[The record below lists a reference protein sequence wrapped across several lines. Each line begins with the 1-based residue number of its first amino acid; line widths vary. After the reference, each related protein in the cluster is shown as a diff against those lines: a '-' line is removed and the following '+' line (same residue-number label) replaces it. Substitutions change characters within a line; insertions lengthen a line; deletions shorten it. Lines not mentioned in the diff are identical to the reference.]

1 MKFARKIAERAEIN
15 AEDVKHRNRAGEEK
29 QRQKGQKDELGNRTR
44 STFLCEVLHPFSAFR
59 IHLILSQWGR
69 SFL

>member
-1 MKFARKIAERAEIN
+1 MKFARKIPDWAKISSKNVSRWS
-15 AEDVKHRNRAGEEK
+15 RAGEEK

-59 IHLILSQWGR
+59 INLIRSQWG
-69 SFL
+69 SAFP